1 MKIGFVGCGAIASCY
16 ARYLVKNHEVC
27 ALDTSAPVIEAVR
40 KNGIL
45 VEDWIPGQGKGDVI
59 TVRPAMATTDPK
71 GIGVVDL
78 LVVFVHYQYLEAA
91 VRNALPMID
100 DHTMIMGLQNGLG
113 NYDEIAKVVPEEQI
127 LIGTTA
133 CGATPVAPG
142 HVKHTGVGVTNMGS
156 LKAPMEKV
164 EAVAE
169 ALRSSGLEVSVHENV
184 MNTIWHKLVANVA
197 INGMSALLET
207 KNGFVNGNQY
217 AHEAARMLVE
227 EAIRVANACGCTLD
241 HDAELEHAYE
251 VSRNTDETI
260 SSMVQDVQHH
270 RETEIRI
277 ITGAVC
283 RLGREH
289 NIPTPC
295 NDLLL
300 QLVLAKQSIYL
311 GR

>member
-45 VEDWIPGQGKGDVI
+45 VEDWIPGQGKGNVI

-100 DHTMIMGLQNGLG
+100 DHTMIMCLQNGLG

-127 LIGTTA
+127 IIGNTA
-133 CGATPVAPG
+133 FGATPVAPG
-142 HVKHTGVGVTNMGS
+142 YVKHTGVGVTNMGS